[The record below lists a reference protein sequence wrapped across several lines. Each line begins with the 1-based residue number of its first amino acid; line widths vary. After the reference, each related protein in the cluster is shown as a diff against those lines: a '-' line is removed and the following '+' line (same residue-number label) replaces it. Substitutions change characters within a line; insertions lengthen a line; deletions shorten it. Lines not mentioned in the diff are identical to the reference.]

1 MMAGHPGS
9 TVRLYTYLSCRVIIN
24 LDKGPVVVKVGA
36 PSLHDDLQQIA
47 AVQGR
52 LPAPVALL
60 IGLAAAMVSLPPL
73 WLTSRYLYT
82 MAHEGG
88 HAFMASVAGLRVTS
102 VTMKRNGDGLTEAA
116 GKGFGVFL
124 FQFFG
129 YLGPSALGAGA
140 AKLIEVGHI
149 VAVLW
154 LLLLA
159 LGVLLLSARGFVAW
173 MSIIGSGYLLY
184 CIARYATLGT
194 KVFSAYALTWF
205 LLISGVVVVL
215 KHWRTGGD
223 RALLKE
229 TTHLPMGL
237 WPPLWL
243 LGSIAALLAGGTWL
257 V

>member
-1 MMAGHPGS
+1 MARWWSGSASVPWTARPRRPRCPCPHRRMPTSRPACRPSMMAGHPGS

-47 AVQGR
+47 ALQGR

-129 YLGPSALGAGA
+129 YLGP
-140 AKLIEVGHI
+140 
-149 VAVLW
+149 
-154 LLLLA
+154 
-159 LGVLLLSARGFVAW
+159 
-173 MSIIGSGYLLY
+173 
-184 CIARYATLGT
+184 
-194 KVFSAYALTWF
+194 
-205 LLISGVVVVL
+205 
-215 KHWRTGGD
+215 
-223 RALLKE
+223 
-229 TTHLPMGL
+229 
-237 WPPLWL
+237 
-243 LGSIAALLAGGTWL
+243 
-257 V
+257 